1 MHRDFNALKHGYS
14 SQSYL
19 EALRKGLLP
28 HWHCTQ
34 LFMQDNARIHMSRV
48 MQQFLTDYHINTIIW
63 PPYSPDLNSIEHLW

>member
-14 SQSYL
+14 SQSHL

-63 PPYSPDLNSIEHLW
+63 PPYSPDLNPIEHLW